1 MAGKAYPILSG
12 RAIPAGK
19 EHAMSRHGH
28 VAMEPTYR
36 PRVPEQTRSHAAKQT
51 PRHARRHVE
60 SMTVAVATALAD
72 ALREYN
78 RRHDSGKAFNWKR
91 AAR

>member
-1 MAGKAYPILSG
+1 
-12 RAIPAGK
+12 
-19 EHAMSRHGH
+19 MSRHGH

-36 PRVPEQTRSHAAKQT
+36 PRVPERTRAHATKQT
-51 PRHARRHVE
+51 PRHARRHAE
-60 SMTVAVATALAD
+60 STAATVVAAFAD

-78 RRHDSGKAFNWKR
+78 SRHDSGKAFNWKK

>member
-1 MAGKAYPILSG
+1 
-12 RAIPAGK
+12 
-19 EHAMSRHGH
+19 MSRHGH

-36 PRVPEQTRSHAAKQT
+36 PRVPEQTRSHAAKRTPRHAAKQT